1 MRAAALATPKVSRT
15 ATHRQDVRSER
26 ARAPSPSVSRHRA
39 TYVYAVTQTPAAG
52 HRFFSLASHDRWHDM
67 LSQHATIK
75 SFDTYPQPGA
85 NDWHYQ
91 FALLKV

>member
-1 MRAAALATPKVSRT
+1 M
-15 ATHRQDVRSER
+15 
-26 ARAPSPSVSRHRA
+26 
-39 TYVYAVTQTPAAG
+39 TQTPAAG